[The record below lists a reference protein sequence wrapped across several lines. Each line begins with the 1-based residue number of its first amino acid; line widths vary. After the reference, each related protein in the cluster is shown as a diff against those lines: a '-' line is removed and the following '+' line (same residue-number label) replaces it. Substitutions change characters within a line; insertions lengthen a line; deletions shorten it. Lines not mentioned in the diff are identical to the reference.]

1 MKSGV
6 RHAHLL
12 EATSWQPPPYQQAAG
27 DSWGL
32 GRGRKRTLPGHRHD
46 DPGTVGQHPD
56 ESKPEKKKHNYNFF
70 FTFLNFIFFDILK
83 HLFISLLRFVEILQ
97 KYITAVLC
105 KTAIKLHVYIKGHSG
120 D

>member
-70 FTFLNFIFFDILK
+70 KFFKFHIF
-83 HLFISLLRFVEILQ
+83 
-97 KYITAVLC
+97 
-105 KTAIKLHVYIKGHSG
+105 
-120 D
+120 